1 MYEERPALLDGAV
14 LWTRTAGSAAETSRP
29 VLPDGC
35 MDLIWADGH
44 LLVAGPD
51 TRAYVPEETA
61 DRYAGIRF
69 APGDAPGFLGVPA
82 RELRDRRVPLGALWG
97 EAEARRL
104 GERITAAPD
113 PATALD
119 ELVRL
124 RAAAAPSPDPLLRA
138 VVARLAAGRAV
149 AETADAVGLG
159 ARQLHR
165 RSLDAFGYGPKTLA
179 RVLRLQ
185 RALALVLAGVPY
197 AEAALRAGCADQA
210 HLARETRALAGTTLG
225 GYVASVT
232 GTVAPESAALPASVS
247 PPAPGPASTAASA
260 KSETPLPSGSRT
272 TA

>member
-14 LWTRTAGSAAETSRP
+14 LWTRTATGPTAERP

-35 MDLIWADGH
+35 MDLIWADGS

-51 TRAYVPEETA
+51 TRAYVPGEFA
-61 DRYAGIRF
+61 ARYAGIRF
-69 APGDAPGFLGVPA
+69 APGDAPGLLGVPA
-82 RELRDRRVPLGALWG
+82 HELRDRRVALGALWG
-97 EAEARRL
+97 EAAARRL
-104 GERITAAPD
+104 GERITQAPD
-113 PATALD
+113 PAAALE
-119 ELVRL
+119 ELVLR
-124 RAAAAPSPDPLLRA
+124 RAAEAPGPDPLLRA
-138 VVARLAAGRAV
+138 VVARLAAGRPV
-149 AETADAVGLG
+149 AETAEAVGLG

-185 RALALVLAGVPY
+185 RALALVRAGVPY

-210 HLARETRALAGTTLG
+210 HLARETRALAGTTLSA
-225 GYVASVT
+225 YTASV
-232 GTVAPESAALPASVS
+232 
-247 PPAPGPASTAASA
+247 SA